1 MEDSTLN
8 RYTTGIK
15 PLAVLSALL
24 VASLFMMNAATQNS
38 TLFGD
43 IYSMLL
49 VINLVGMV
57 LLLSLILIN
66 LYRLV
71 VQYRAKVMGTRLT
84 LRLFLMFVLLSV
96 IPVTIVFIF
105 SVQSLNKGIDSW
117 FDVKIK
123 RALDDALLLGRTA
136 LDARKQDMVKKG
148 KDIATEL
155 EGMPDKAALTSLNQ
169 LREQYN
175 ITELTLFA
183 HDGKVIASSSQKGL
197 DISSLVPER
206 PSEEIMS
213 QIRKGL
219 PFSSIDPVG
228 NGGLQLRIV
237 VPVYAE
243 NVAGPLRTLQLNQQM
258 PIRYTKLGESVQN
271 AFAEYEKLVYLR
283 GPLKFGFTLTLS
295 LVSLLTV
302 LIALWAAFFSSQRI
316 VAPLKDLAE
325 GTHAVAQGDY
335 SKKLPVPGNDELGVL
350 VKSFNE
356 MTQQIH
362 QAQKQSRRS
371 QREAE
376 LQRAYLETVL
386 THLSTGVM
394 SFDRGQHLRT
404 SNAAAV
410 NILEAGLID
419 EEGQSIDQLLDSH
432 PHLSP
437 FITAIKEGVSS
448 NESEWKTEITLE
460 SRAGSRTIMLHGTQL
475 PIFRSRRGGY
485 VVVFD
490 DVTELIRAQR
500 DAAWGEVARRMAH
513 EIKNPLTP
521 IQLSAERIRHK
532 CMTSLSDKERETLDR
547 STRTI
552 IDQVD
557 SLKSMVNAFSDY
569 ARQVQTVPKE
579 IDVNGLVRDVVEL
592 YHTDAVIITEENHGK
607 KEVQDQD
614 MVIIL
619 TFDPRL
625 AHITADPGRMRQVL
639 HNLILN
645 ALDALKQSSTPSLRI
660 TTQNLE
666 KNNQTFVQIRIEDNG
681 PGIPAELLDH
691 VFEPYI
697 TDKEKGTG
705 LGLAI
710 VKKIIEEHHGF
721 IYAENLEQS
730 GAAITMQLPASQNT
744 TMENHNDTNDSP
756 IQYREHKA

>member
-96 IPVTIVFIF
+96 IPVTTVFIF

-117 FDVKIK
+117 FDVKIE

-394 SFDRGQHLRT
+394 SFDRGQRLRT

-410 NILEAGLID
+410 NILEASLID

-437 FITAIKEGVSS
+437 FITAIKEGISS

-460 SRAGSRTIMLHGTQL
+460 SRTGSRTIMLHGTQL

-569 ARQVQTVPKE
+569 ARQIQTAPKE
-579 IDVNGLVRDVVEL
+579 IDVNDLVRDVVEL

-756 IQYREHKA
+756 IQYKEHKA